1 MKFFFHYRFT
11 LIYYYLT
18 LPLIFSYSFRCE
30 EGQKMK
36 KDNLK
41 FSINETSF
49 PDELL
54 LERNNN
60 ILHSLRIKILNTKT
74 KTQFNRWTFQYN
86 VILFN
91 YNILTELQK
100 ILITLCFF
108 WACTSSPKPQIAS
121 ETVCITARLI
131 SSSSNAFF
139 FFFRVKKIGDII
151 SSTSFVSPSPLIFK
165 RYFPS
170 WFSEMGII
178 IFFHYHN
185 INHSVQNC

>member
-1 MKFFFHYRFT
+1 MKIEILLWDLDIICKCSPRKKKIPSGSKQFTTNPMVKLELYKKDEVFFFHYRFT

-74 KTQFNRWTFQYN
+74 KTQFNR
-86 VILFN
+86 
-91 YNILTELQK
+91 
-100 ILITLCFF
+100 
-108 WACTSSPKPQIAS
+108 
-121 ETVCITARLI
+121 
-131 SSSSNAFF
+131 
-139 FFFRVKKIGDII
+139 
-151 SSTSFVSPSPLIFK
+151 
-165 RYFPS
+165 
-170 WFSEMGII
+170 
-178 IFFHYHN
+178 
-185 INHSVQNC
+185 

>member
-60 ILHSLRIKILNTKT
+60 ILYSLRIKILNTKT
-74 KTQFNRWTFQYN
+74 KTQFNRWTFQCN

-139 FFFRVKKIGDII
+139 FLPREKIWRHNIFNIICFSFSFDIKKVF
-151 SSTSFVSPSPLIFK
+151 SFVILWNGYY
-165 RYFPS
+165 YF
-170 WFSEMGII
+170 FSL
-178 IFFHYHN
+178 
-185 INHSVQNC
+185 S